1 MGFRS
6 DSVSRIL
13 NWNIRNMVVSGLEGL
28 KSRV

>member
-13 NWNIRNMVVSGLEGL
+13 NWNIRNMAVSGF
-28 KSRV
+28 SRTEK